1 MMAGSSFHQKNQM
14 VASKG
19 ESQQQDPRWTF
30 PQIDTRINQVTS
42 GGTGEKWLLD
52 GQGKQQSST
61 SLNKTQWEEKRIKEM
76 RPVTKLSKKN
86 YFESGMSEMAKRD
99 LTSELLPDIVTK
111 PSAVRVREGDKAR
124 LRCEVVNLGKY
135 VLMWKQ
141 GKRVMTAG
149 YLKVGQKYSYYILIE
164 K

>member
-1 MMAGSSFHQKNQM
+1 
-14 VASKG
+14 
-19 ESQQQDPRWTF
+19 
-30 PQIDTRINQVTS
+30 
-42 GGTGEKWLLD
+42 
-52 GQGKQQSST
+52 
-61 SLNKTQWEEKRIKEM
+61 M

-86 YFESGMSEMAKRD
+86 YFESGTSEMAKRD

-149 YLKVGQKYSYYILIE
+149 YLKVGQRYSYHILIE
-164 K
+164 KNK